1 MSALSEHM
9 NHEHRH
15 LELHLEGILA
25 AANAVGTAPHPVLR
39 DMTDSVL
46 QFVLRELDGHA
57 RSEDEVL
64 YEAVERMQGSSVSID
79 TMRREHVE
87 INRLSAELSDLHG
100 SLVVSHEPSEETTR
114 ALRRVLYGLHAVIS
128 LHFAKEDEIL
138 VPWMESRLSAREQ
151 ENLLTRL
158 RSLAA

>member
-1 MSALSEHM
+1 MTALTQHLH
-9 NHEHRH
+9 HEHRNLEPH
-15 LELHLEGILA
+15 LESILA
-25 AANAVGTAPHPVLR
+25 AAHAVGSAPHPVLR
-39 DMTDSVL
+39 DMTDAVL

-64 YEAVERMQGSSVSID
+64 YDAVERATSTGVSID
-79 TMRREHVE
+79 TLRREHVE

-100 SLVVSHEPSEETTR
+100 SLVVSREPSEETTR

-128 LHFAKEDEIL
+128 LHFAKENEIL
-138 VPWMESRLSAREQ
+138 VPWLEAALTAQEQ
-151 ENLLTRL
+151 DALLGRL